1 MSDMP
6 RTDATMA
13 AYREEMDIHRC
24 NKCLNTFLLAQG
36 GCPYCRTAAALAQR
50 DKARD
55 DALEQ
60 AAKVCDSDSGRHFLA
75 IGIAQGEQAKHIL
88 GAKSACA
95 MSLAAAIRAMK
106 VEK

>member
-1 MSDMP
+1 MSYYG
-6 RTDATMA
+6 TE
-13 AYREEMDIHRC
+13 REIIENLEKKITYWQD
-24 NKCLNTFLLAQG
+24 LAVANRKVAEGAQ
-36 GCPYCRTAAALAQR
+36 AQR
-50 DKARD
+50 DKD
-55 DALEQ
+55 VSDALEQ

>member
-1 MSDMP
+1 MSEKLP
-6 RTDATMA
+6 
-13 AYREEMDIHRC
+13 ICKH
-24 NKCLNTFLLAQG
+24 G
-36 GCPYCRTAAALAQR
+36 ALAR
-50 DKARD
+50 SCAVCDEVRE
-55 DALEQ
+55 ALEQ

-106 VEK
+106 AEK